1 MSVSSKSEINIKSNT
16 DLKKNILD
24 QLNILLNDKKS
35 KGETFRI
42 RAYIKAI
49 NAIKEYEG
57 PIESIEDLDNINGL
71 AKGSI
76 KERIKE
82 FIESGNISQV
92 SNINKNS
99 KILEIL
105 NNIYGVGPSKA
116 NELVKKHNITSINDL
131 KNKLLENPNILNN
144 KQKIGLKYY
153 EDLLKRIPRKEMEKH
168 DKFITE
174 FINLID
180 KNDDLIY
187 EIVGSYRRNAST
199 SGDIDVL
206 CTTKDKNIQLFNNII
221 ENLEDDKYIT
231 ETLAKGDKKF
241 MGICKLPRHK
251 TNRRL
256 DMIYTD
262 YNNYAFTL
270 LYFTGSG
277 QFNIDMRNHAL
288 SLGYSLSEY
297 GLKYSKGK
305 YKDKFVEHK
314 FENEKDIFEF
324 LDIKYIKPEDRKS
337 GILKDYLE

>member
-82 FIESGNISQV
+82 FIKSGNISQV

-105 NNIYGVGPSKA
+105 NNIYGIGPSKA
-116 NELVKKHNITSINDL
+116 NELVEKHNITSINDL

-168 DKFITE
+168 ETSSSPLFTNFIQNIFSPCDIGRE
-174 FINLID
+174 PSIQRLIFSFPYLFFFPD
-180 KNDDLIY
+180 EIY
-187 EIVGSYRRNAST
+187 EVVS
-199 SGDIDVL
+199 D
-206 CTTKDKNIQLFNNII
+206 
-221 ENLEDDKYIT
+221 
-231 ETLAKGDKKF
+231 
-241 MGICKLPRHK
+241 
-251 TNRRL
+251 
-256 DMIYTD
+256 
-262 YNNYAFTL
+262 
-270 LYFTGSG
+270 
-277 QFNIDMRNHAL
+277 
-288 SLGYSLSEY
+288 
-297 GLKYSKGK
+297 
-305 YKDKFVEHK
+305 
-314 FENEKDIFEF
+314 
-324 LDIKYIKPEDRKS
+324 
-337 GILKDYLE
+337 